1 MRRRQV
7 SEASGNALRRGLCYK
22 CMLRGSE
29 EHWALAQ
36 YGLAQTRAEHSP
48 LISQIESRAHRP
60 ARAARHVRSEVSC
73 ETGKSLYSARYEATA
88 HDTRQDFFRFHEVLI
103 ATVFCDISARG
114 APVPKDQE
122 LTARSRVRLDTCR
135 MSVLKLC
142 VFSIHGSN
150 RITHPPRRGSSRFL
164 RLHRVSPDSWH
175 SAQGRLAGLENGV
188 ECFATLAEPVEL
200 VCQ

>member
-7 SEASGNALRRGLCYK
+7 SEASGNAWRRGLCYK

-73 ETGKSLYSARYEATA
+73 DSERTGSKSLYSADAKRA

-103 ATVFCDISARG
+103 ATVFCDFSARG

-122 LTARSRVRLDTCR
+122 PTARSRVRLDTCR
-135 MSVLKLC
+135 CQVVCILYSRLQSHHASAQTRIEPVLTSSPRLTRQLAQC
-142 VFSIHGSN
+142 PGM
-150 RITHPPRRGSSRFL
+150 PRR
-164 RLHRVSPDSWH
+164 P
-175 SAQGRLAGLENGV
+175 
-188 ECFATLAEPVEL
+188 
-200 VCQ
+200 

>member
-73 ETGKSLYSARYEATA
+73 DSERTGKSLYSADTKRA

-135 MSVLKLC
+135 CQVVCILYSRLQSHHASAQTRIEPVLTSSPRLTRQLAQC
-142 VFSIHGSN
+142 PG
-150 RITHPPRRGSSRFL
+150 TPRR
-164 RLHRVSPDSWH
+164 P
-175 SAQGRLAGLENGV
+175 
-188 ECFATLAEPVEL
+188 
-200 VCQ
+200 

>member
-1 MRRRQV
+1 M

-48 LISQIESRAHRP
+48 LNGNKSVHTAQM
-60 ARAARHVRSEVSC
+60 RSECS
-73 ETGKSLYSARYEATA
+73 SARPWIFQT
-88 HDTRQDFFRFHEVLI
+88 FHEVLI
-103 ATVFCDISARG
+103 ATVFCDFSARG
-114 APVPKDQE
+114 ASVPKDQE
-122 LTARSRVRLDTCR
+122 PTARSRVRLDTCR
-135 MSVLKLC
+135 CQVVTKLC

>member
-73 ETGKSLYSARYEATA
+73 DSERTGKSLYTA
-88 HDTRQDFFRFHEVLI
+88 QRRWAKRANDPGFFQTFHEVLI
-103 ATVFCDISARG
+103 ATVFCDFSARG

-135 MSVLKLC
+135 CQVVCILYSRLQSHHASAQTRIEPVLTSSPRLTRQLAQC
-142 VFSIHGSN
+142 PG
-150 RITHPPRRGSSRFL
+150 TPRR
-164 RLHRVSPDSWH
+164 P
-175 SAQGRLAGLENGV
+175 
-188 ECFATLAEPVEL
+188 
-200 VCQ
+200 